1 MSIKIGDFVKGKPE
15 SDSKYTNTNSAMTR
29 GVVVKTDSDT
39 ITVKILEHK
48 DNETGKHVVD
58 PQYFEVIG
66 QAKPFNRDELLEL
79 LRNGCK
85 KAILDYDLC
94 GANLR
99 DANLRDANL
108 CGANLCDANLRDAN
122 LCDANLCDANLCGA
136 NLCDANLC
144 GANLRD
150 ANLCG
155 ANLCDANLCDA
166 NLRDAN
172 LCDANL
178 CGANL
183 CDANLCGANLCG
195 ANLCG
200 ANLRDA
206 NLRGADLCGANLCG
220 ANLRDADID
229 FSCMP
234 LKCGGLKWRIS
245 KRIACQLVYHV
256 CSMQCDDED
265 FIKIKN
271 FALGFANQFHRVN
284 ECGELMPI
292 EESNSNEE

>member
-99 DANLRDANL
+99 DA
-108 CGANLCDANLRDAN
+108 
-122 LCDANLCDANLCGA
+122 
-136 NLCDANLC
+136 
-144 GANLRD
+144 
-150 ANLCG
+150 
-155 ANLCDANLCDA
+155 
-166 NLRDAN
+166 
-172 LCDANL
+172 
-178 CGANL
+178 
-183 CDANLCGANLCG
+183 
-195 ANLCG
+195 
-200 ANLRDA
+200 
-206 NLRGADLCGANLCG
+206 
-220 ANLRDADID
+220 DID